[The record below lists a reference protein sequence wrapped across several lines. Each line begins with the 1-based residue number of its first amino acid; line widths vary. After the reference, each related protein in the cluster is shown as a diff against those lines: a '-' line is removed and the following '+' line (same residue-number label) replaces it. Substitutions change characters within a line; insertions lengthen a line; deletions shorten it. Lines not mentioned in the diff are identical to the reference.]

1 MKAEKIVMVRTPEG
15 LVEAKSFYIWKEEV
29 AGAQVSLALHV
40 APRNADEVM
49 ISELSTGFNVEA
61 QILRPGTREKLSVTL
76 AKKLPGRL
84 VKRQSRTAFH
94 YLLKRVGGL
103 DFIRSV
109 ATAQIQVAKMGES
122 LIEEYACKVID
133 QTSLMAH
140 KLIDAAEEVGN
151 EADS

>member
-1 MKAEKIVMVRTPEG
+1 MKAEKTVMVRTPEG
-15 LVEAKSFYIWKEEV
+15 MVEAKSFYVWKEEV
-29 AGAQVSLALHV
+29 AGAMVSLALHV
-40 APRNADEVM
+40 APRNPDEVM

-61 QILRPGTREKLSVTL
+61 QILRPGTREPLTVTL

-109 ATAQIQVAKMGES
+109 ATAQIQVAKLGES
-122 LIEEYACKVID
+122 LVEEYACKVID
-133 QTSLMAH
+133 QTTLAAH
-140 KLIDAAEEVGN
+140 KVIAEAKEVEDVPN
-151 EADS
+151 S